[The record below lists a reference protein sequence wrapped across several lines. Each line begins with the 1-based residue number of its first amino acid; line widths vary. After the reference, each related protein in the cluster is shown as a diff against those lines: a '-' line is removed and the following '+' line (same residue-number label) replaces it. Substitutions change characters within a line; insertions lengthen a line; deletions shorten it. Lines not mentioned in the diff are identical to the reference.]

1 MNSECLIQSNNKKK
15 IGNEFGTR
23 MTDGKQQQKG
33 SKVTEKIHGVKN
45 LSPELLK
52 TQTPST

>member
-1 MNSECLIQSNNKKK
+1 MNSKCLIQSNSKKK
-15 IGNEFGTR
+15 IGNEFRTR

>member
-1 MNSECLIQSNNKKK
+1 MNSKCLIQSNNKKK

-33 SKVTEKIHGVKN
+33 
-45 LSPELLK
+45 
-52 TQTPST
+52 